1 MSALRTRLRAVAG
14 LTVLGALLGGA
25 TVAAGSSHAV
35 AAPTARPAQVSAPPS
50 GPTGPSGPSGPTGPT
65 GPAAPGSYAVTVPS
79 TNAEYS
85 EGQSGRFIM
94 DGPWLFR
101 FDNGNGV
108 GSGFA
113 SDPSI
118 AGWSV
123 VSVPYAWNV
132 GANSV
137 ASFNGAVGWYRKDFR
152 LPSAAAGLSW
162 IVRFESVNYVADVWI
177 NGHLLGRHT
186 GTFLPFEFL
195 LPARYLNP
203 TGTNRL
209 VVRVDSH
216 HFPDS
221 MPPNDGQGTNQP
233 TGGWWNYGGLL
244 REVYLR
250 EVDRVDLTAVRVLP
264 ELRCASCAARV
275 RYSAV
280 VTNDDTRP
288 EAVQVTA
295 NYGGL
300 ASSLGTHLIAAGKTA
315 TFTGSVIV
323 GSPHLWGPGHP
334 SLYPVRLTA
343 SVGGA
348 TLSQYFLQSGIR
360 LLQVIAGHLYLNG
373 QPVHLRGVGLQEDS
387 PQNGLALSDPQRA
400 ALINA
405 ARAIGADFIRSQYP
419 LSPYE
424 EELADQDGIL
434 LWSEIPVF
442 SVRESV
448 LRATSFRAFAD
459 SQLQQ
464 NIVDNG
470 NHPSIAVWSIANE
483 LSSRPGPGQI
493 AYIKNA
499 VALAH
504 QLDPTRPVGLALAGY
519 PSVDCQAAY
528 APLQVLGIND
538 YFGWYP
544 GPSGQIADRTLLPDF
559 LDAEEHCYHRQAL
572 MVTEFGAEADR
583 DGPVQE
589 RGTYEFQSDFVQ
601 YHLGVF
607 AAKTYLSAALY
618 WALEDFRVFP
628 GWTGDNPIPDPPIF
642 HKGLLDFNGNPKPA
656 YQIVK
661 QAFESTRQ
669 VG

>member
-1 MSALRTRLRAVAG
+1 MSALRTRLRPIAGVVA
-14 LTVLGALLGGA
+14 LVALLGGA
-25 TVAAGSSHAV
+25 AVASGSSPAAVTATAHRAQV
-35 AAPTARPAQVSAPPS
+35 AAPPGAPSAP
-50 GPTGPSGPSGPTGPT
+50 TGPTGPT
-65 GPAAPGSYAVTVPS
+65 GPASAPGAYAVTVPS
-79 TNAEYS
+79 THVEYT
-85 EGQSGRFIM
+85 EGQAGRFIM

-113 SDPSI
+113 SSPSI

-132 GANSV
+132 GDNSV

-162 IVRFESVNYVADVWI
+162 IVRFESVNYIADVWI
-177 NGHLLGRHT
+177 NGHHLGQHI
-186 GTFLPFEFL
+186 GTFLPFELL
-195 LPARYLNP
+195 LPARYLST

-216 HFPDS
+216 HFADS

-233 TGGWWNYGGLL
+233 TGGWWNYGGIL

-250 EVDRVDLTAVRVLP
+250 EVDRVDLTSVRVLP
-264 ELRCASCAARV
+264 ELRCPSCAARV
-275 RYSAV
+275 HYSAV
-280 VTNDDTRP
+280 VTNYDTRP
-288 EAVQVTA
+288 EPVLVSA

-300 ASSLGTHLIAAGKTA
+300 ASSLGTQTIAPGKTA
-315 TFTGSVIV
+315 TFTGSVVV
-323 GSPHLWGPGHP
+323 GHPHLWGPGHP
-334 SLYPVRLTA
+334 DLYPVRLTA
-343 SVGGA
+343 SIGGA
-348 TLSQYFLQSGIR
+348 ALSQYFLQSGIR
-360 LLQVIAGHLYLNG
+360 LLQVIGGHLYLNG
-373 QPVHLRGVGLQEDS
+373 QPLHLRGVGIQEDS
-387 PQNGLALSDPQRA
+387 LQNGFALSDPQRA
-400 ALINA
+400 AIINA
-405 ARAIGADFIRSQYP
+405 ARDIGADFIRSQYP

-434 LWSEIPVF
+434 LWSEVPVF

-448 LRATSFRAFAD
+448 LETPSFRAFAE
-459 SQLQQ
+459 SQLEQ

-483 LSSRPGPGQI
+483 LSSRPGPGQTT
-493 AYIKNA
+493 YIKNA

-544 GPSGQIADRTLLPDF
+544 GPSGQIADRTLLPDY
-559 LDAEEHCYHRQAL
+559 LDAQEHCYHRQAL
-572 MVTEFGAEADR
+572 MVTEFGAEANR

-607 AAKTYLSAALY
+607 ASTTFLSAAVY

-642 HKGLLDFNGNPKPA
+642 EKGLLDFNGNPKPA

-661 QAFESTRQ
+661 QVFESTRQ